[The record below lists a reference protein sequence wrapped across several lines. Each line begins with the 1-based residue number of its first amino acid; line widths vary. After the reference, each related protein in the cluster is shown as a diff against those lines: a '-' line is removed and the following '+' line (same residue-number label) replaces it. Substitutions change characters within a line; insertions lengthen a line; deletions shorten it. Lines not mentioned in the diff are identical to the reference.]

1 MPTSPLSLALFDCDG
16 TLVDSQYAI
25 IAAVEAAWRSEGL
38 APPTA
43 GQVRRIVGLALEQS
57 VAVLAAKSSPA
68 TRARLVQAYRE
79 AFFAQRHAFA
89 DTSPLFPGVVAAL
102 DALDNQGILLGVAT
116 GKSRRGLDA
125 VLEHHGLSDRFVTLQ
140 TPDCAPGKPD
150 PGMVLLAG
158 AATGVD
164 PANIAVIGD
173 TVYDIRMARAAGAG
187 AIGVTWGYHEAEE
200 LHAAGADCLVADF
213 GEVPAAVASLVQ
225 RGRQKILALTA

>member
-1 MPTSPLSLALFDCDG
+1 MASQPLSLALFDCDG

-25 IAAVEAAWRSEGL
+25 IAAMEAAWRSQGM

-43 GQVRRIVGLALEQS
+43 GQVRRVVGLALEQA
-57 VAVLAAKSSPA
+57 VAVLAAKASRA

-79 AFFAQRHAFA
+79 AFFAQRHTLA
-89 DTSPLFPGVVAAL
+89 DTSPLFPGIVAVL
-102 DALDNQGILLGVAT
+102 DTLDRRGILLGIAT

-125 VLEHHGLSDRFVTLQ
+125 VLDEHGLSGRFVTLQ

-158 AATGVD
+158 AETGID

-173 TVYDIRMARAAGAG
+173 TVYDIRMARAAGAS
-187 AIGVTWGYHEAEE
+187 AIGVTWGYHEPEE
-200 LHAAGADCLVADF
+200 LDAAGADCVVTRVA
-213 GEVPAAVASLVQ
+213 EVPAAVTSLVN
-225 RGRQKILALTA
+225 RDHDKALALTA

>member
-1 MPTSPLSLALFDCDG
+1 MAISPLNLALFDCDG

-25 IAAVEAAWRSEGL
+25 VAAIEAAWRSEGL

-43 GQVRRIVGLALEQS
+43 GQVRRVVGLALEQS
-57 VAVLAAKSSPA
+57 VAVLAARSSP
-68 TRARLVQAYRE
+68 TKRARLVQAYRE

-89 DTSPLFPGVVAAL
+89 DTSPLFPGALAAL
-102 DALDNQGILLGVAT
+102 DALDRRGILLGVAT
-116 GKSRRGLDA
+116 GKSRRGLDV
-125 VLEHHGLSDRFVTLQ
+125 VLEHHGLSGRFATLQ

-158 AATGVD
+158 AATGID

-187 AIGVTWGYHEAEE
+187 AIGVTWGYHEADE
-200 LHAAGADCLVADF
+200 LNAAGADCLVAGF
-213 GEVPAAVASLVQ
+213 AEVPAAVASLVG
-225 RGRQKILALTA
+225 RGQDEALALTA